1 MALAIFDLD
10 NTLIDGDS
18 DHAWGEFLVEIGAVD
33 PQLYKKMN
41 DKFYQD
47 YKDGCLNIYE
57 YLDFSLEPLTR
68 FEEAQ
73 LLEWRAQF
81 VETKIKPIIPNA
93 AKAKVQEHKNKG
105 DQLLIITATNRFVT
119 EPIAE
124 LFGIEE
130 LLAIELERK
139 ESRYTGKP
147 TGTLSFQEG
156 KITRLKAWLEEKNI
170 DMSGAWF
177 YSDSHND
184 LPLLDLVDFPVAV
197 SPDPTLE
204 EQAKLKGWQTITLRD

>member
-18 DHAWGEFLVEIGAVD
+18 DHAWGEYLVEIGAVD

-47 YKDGCLNIYE
+47 YKDGCLNIFE

-73 LLEWRAQF
+73 LLDWRAEF
-81 VETKIKPIIPNA
+81 IETKIKPIIPQA
-93 AKAKVQEHKNKG
+93 AIEKVQEHRNKG

-119 EPIAE
+119 EPIAK
-124 LFGIEE
+124 LFGIDE
-130 LLAIELERK
+130 LLAIELER
-139 ESRYTGKP
+139 ENSRYTGKP

-156 KITRLKAWLEEKNI
+156 KITRLNTWLAEKNL
-170 DMSGAWF
+170 DMAGAWF

-204 EQAKLKGWQTITLRD
+204 EQASLKGWQTITLRD